1 MKLFFLYCFVLSL
14 SGMSLYFVKLS
25 IDEKHNHLKQIHKQI
40 SVQENRNKLLVT
52 ELEYLTRPERILNI
66 SKNYLGMQFI
76 SPDRILHLQSI
87 PMRRR
92 NLNQKIKFNNNDKIK
107 N

>member
-66 SKNYLGMQFI
+66 SKN
-76 SPDRILHLQSI
+76 
-87 PMRRR
+87 
-92 NLNQKIKFNNNDKIK
+92 
-107 N
+107 